1 MNIPGLLDIIAYP
14 HTALPSTGC
23 RPWGRMAHWE
33 LWLDATV
40 QALKGGCPYPLWG
53 LVGKTLNS
61 QYVFLVTVC
70 CFNTTVRLKVASQI
84 IMICNLV
91 N

>member
-1 MNIPGLLDIIAYP
+1 MHAMNAMNIPGLLDIIAYP

-40 QALKGGCPYPLWG
+40 QALKGGLSVPFMGTWG
-53 LVGKTLNS
+53 KNPK
-61 QYVFLVTVC
+61 FAVC
-70 CFNTTVRLKVASQI
+70 FSSDCL
-84 IMICNLV
+84 LL
-91 N
+91 